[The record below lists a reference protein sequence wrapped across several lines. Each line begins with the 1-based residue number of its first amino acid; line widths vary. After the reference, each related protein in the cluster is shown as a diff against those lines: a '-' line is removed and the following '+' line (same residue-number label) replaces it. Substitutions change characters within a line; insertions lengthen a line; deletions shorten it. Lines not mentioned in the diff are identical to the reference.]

1 MSINWVET
9 MALVVTGI
17 AVVFLAL
24 ILLIIAISIVG
35 KVFVMMGKNGGSKEE
50 RQQKKLQKQ
59 QEKLDKKKEKLAP
72 KSVAVAKGVPNDVV
86 AAISA
91 AVAAIMG
98 DKAFSIKKIKR
109 TRTQGNN
116 WARAG
121 AIENT
126 KGFFN

>member
-9 MALVVTGI
+9 IALMVVGLL
-17 AVVFLAL
+17 VVFLAL
-24 ILLIIAISIVG
+24 VLLIIVISIVG

-72 KSVAVAKGVPNDVV
+72 KPVTVAKGVPNEVV

-91 AVAAIMG
+91 AIAAVMG
-98 DKAFSIKKIKR
+98 EGNFSIKKIKR
-109 TRTQGNN
+109 TRKQANN

-121 AIENT
+121 AVENT
-126 KGFFN
+126 RSFFN